1 MLYKKMIIHICRTL
15 SIKRKVILIQL
26 YFHKEHHLKEIPDKP
41 IITSCKKNSHQYFD
55 KEILKV
61 HQGIL
66 NMTVF
71 TNTSFRGRNPTVVEG
86 MNSPVVNPA
95 TLI

>member
-41 IITSCKKNSHQYFD
+41 IITSCKK
-55 KEILKV
+55 
-61 HQGIL
+61 
-66 NMTVF
+66 F
-71 TNTSFRGRNPTVVEG
+71 TPIF
-86 MNSPVVNPA
+86 
-95 TLI
+95 